1 MPTFEDIQ
9 TEIQN
14 MLDIADDL
22 TPEQQQ
28 HMEDYLRELG
38 LQESE
43 KVDRFAWFVME
54 QAGKAK
60 TCKEAADHLAKKAKT
75 IENRVSWLKARYAE
89 IMRQHGLKKV
99 SGSLYSLSARPSQAV
114 LVNDVNSLPEA
125 YKSLK
130 TEISANKI
138 AIKEALLSGTE
149 IPGCEL
155 ITRASLQI
163 R

>member
-1 MPTFEDIQ
+1 MSDQLI
-9 TEIQN
+9 IV
-14 MLDIADDL
+14 
-22 TPEQQQ
+22 
-28 HMEDYLRELG
+28 
-38 LQESE
+38 ESP
-43 KVDRFAWFVME
+43 A
-54 QAGKAK
+54 
-60 TCKEAADHLAKKAKT
+60 KAKT
-75 IENRVSWLKARYAE
+75 IENRMSWLKARYAE